1 MPKKPSLPIKPVD
14 TSELDKL
21 AAERSQKLIEQGLI
35 ADSKKINEE
44 AGGAIGQFAGIQGQ
58 YQTLTP
64 TFFDA
69 YEDYVDR
76 NTLRG
81 GEFDVDALNA
91 IRAENQSNWEQTG
104 NALGRLAINVL
115 PQIIGSTAAMLDLP
129 GYFNEVEAANNS
141 IVNWA
146 DSIKEKYNEAL
157 PIYEENPGGSMQMGD
172 YAWWMTRGEGLVE
185 SIASFAASGWGAG
198 KLVSLGAR
206 GLSRALAATVLSAK
220 NAKTVAGAVGQVGT
234 ATMMNQAEAVLE
246 ATQVYKTTFQNS
258 LSKGKTA
265 SQAKEDAAKAAAT
278 TMNINRANILLNL
291 TSAKAFLTPMKLSK
305 NLLTAPTKI
314 GTIGKI
320 VGEGAQEALEETVN
334 LVAQKAG
341 EARGRG
347 EKDYMAKGM
356 EAITTMEGLEAA
368 FLGAIGGVGQT
379 AITSALQS
387 SKYGPGATLDENGEK
402 ISYNEN
408 LRQQYQKQQKVIEE
422 LKQGG
427 VKVTDAL
434 KNVQERMKF
443 EQELY
448 DAANAGDM
456 AKVAELKEKMF
467 ESVALKAFSSG
478 TTEILEEQLKEEMAQ
493 DPEVVG
499 PEYIQNAKQA
509 LEDLKVLEDVY
520 NNFEEYKNV
529 DEIFYNRA
537 SEQRLNRMANVV
549 NTQTKNAQVAY
560 AQKVRDIAQKYKF
573 TEEFDQINKENGE
586 EVSRTKQ
593 SREVPLNYVLSDLDN
608 NQGDSEANKKTY
620 DKFLKEVKKTP
631 EYEQYTGYEGQ
642 QEVINK
648 QLEQNQADF
657 SQLTSKKY
665 QQEYAQKQAKKEQL
679 KALNAEL
686 ANAQTIPDI
695 EKLKDQTDDETFN
708 KLANAKIEELQKS
721 NAAAAKRKQVDLTM
735 QQLRAQIANATAETY
750 DAIDKAINDAEISQA
765 NKDQLRIEHT
775 EHLERLKNPTAPKPN
790 PLDQFQQGND
800 AEKDND
806 QDNEDAETELPDDL
820 PDPKNEADKTSKRT
834 TNAAASLNDND
845 KTYLIGQDANGNL
858 IYGYERAAEGF
869 NRAAFLS
876 REFNQTAD
884 ILSVERE
891 EFTNKLEDNKIVL
904 DPDALQVG
912 TKLIISVD
920 NKYEGD
926 KYDPASDTRE
936 KIGWPLRLAEL
947 RQIADNRN
955 VPLNELPEYIAEV
968 PLVVTLESG
977 DPVFYVHDNTWYKPE
992 NLDNTPE
999 AIAEDKQKNYL
1010 LRKAVVAKG
1019 TVNSKVDYRS
1029 FGRLFKTADGNSLPL
1044 TEAMPDSKLVITV
1057 GKEGQYLFP
1066 GSKDRLIGKDAVIL
1080 NKEEAE
1086 AGRPYAVVK
1095 VGPKQYLAIPLERSK
1110 LAPEVV
1116 QSIILAIKAHLT
1128 GDANNPVVQAIGDS
1142 TGIDITDP
1150 IGLAKYVNQ
1159 FTYLFPTEKG
1169 ASIENI
1175 LMQGGAKGPIPST
1188 TPILSITKT
1197 GIEFGR
1203 PGIMMNKY
1211 VGKDGVEI
1219 QKYGVVISRNFEG
1232 SAFGKRLNAEN
1243 LTKLSNVLAQMISNV
1258 NIEALRDNTPAVIVI
1273 NEQGETESLSY
1284 LEQIKRST
1292 KSNVISANIGTEEEP
1307 KWIYTIQPSITFDT
1321 KFAGKL
1327 KTQKLTTKKAAP
1339 KAAPKAPPVVP
1350 NATKP
1355 GAPTSTPPSNTNP
1368 QKTDIE
1374 NKIKAFDKT
1383 IESEFEEG
1391 DYLKVLALA
1400 EKQVKEGTVSQT
1412 PENIQLLTNYP
1423 KLFEE
1428 FIKATDAR
1436 NKTISEFDKEKVLA
1450 GTPNELPIYGIE
1462 STINPATG
1470 RLEIKWVEVRKE
1482 AITNIQLT
1490 KIENYAASELINYK
1504 NKLQQE
1510 LAALGQPTTPTPP
1523 PAAAPTAVDLVEE
1536 NAEQLLD
1543 YLIANVSPEAIVG
1556 IIEGQIQS
1564 IEFGT
1569 QSAEELEKA
1578 GYGTPQEAL
1587 DAMNRAL
1594 ELFKERSKQN
1604 VNTITLA
1611 NGLKVKIDNNTR
1623 DSQDISDDSFD
1634 DAMVTLEQDQIDTVV
1649 AEARELLLEGVSPR
1663 TQESLQAY
1671 IAADIM
1677 KRALAAKEVNG
1688 KKTVETGPIFEEHK
1702 KALQELAAFYK
1713 ANGFPKKAAV
1723 LERVVDQ
1730 FPKLQSLV
1738 NQYMS
1743 VLSTGK
1749 VDENMDLDE
1758 SEQTVGLEKTIYS
1771 DDWAFTINSKATA
1784 SADLRKFFAF
1794 VEARNEEGEVMT
1806 NELGF
1811 PEIIPFDQVYD
1822 TLHMIL
1828 ANRPADLDMMMDTL
1842 SLYTDAFPWLQTVID
1857 NIEKAPER
1865 LKNEFVSDMAK
1876 HHIGM
1881 KFIMWSKDREG
1892 NYTLQRWSS
1901 NASAIEERLR
1911 DSWNSNL
1918 LKPGSNLLMVD
1929 DEGEYFFNP
1938 EVADDL
1944 VTIAAEWKKDPS
1956 MVTDEAL
1963 AQWLGN
1969 FGIVLSDATYK
1980 DLRAGKYN
1988 NSGRKKF
1995 PALFTADSGLVTVLA
2010 KELAKVSNGKLKVTE
2025 ANILKDSAVKA
2036 LAKLDAVNTAAT
2048 FSNSFRAGTKTI
2060 YSYGN
2065 NNYLV
2070 NRMRDLT
2077 NYDSENK
2084 KFLNQDLIDKLQ
2096 KISFTRHS
2104 LWLKGLTDT
2113 EELGDLMRSSL
2124 SLDYLS
2130 LEALKQQYTQSKDDR
2145 KLNKL
2150 TPDEHEIVKLAM
2162 FFNAS
2167 KQVVGDN
2174 TYRKVSYFYPTMSDK
2189 TTMLLVNALAQTI
2202 TRTDEGVSEENLQTL
2217 YDAIVQPEVSRM
2229 RAKTK
2234 AENVEGYEPDYFYFV
2249 PGLNELMIEV
2259 NGRQSTFRDIVR
2271 EGNDVLGKSEVK
2283 EQVFA
2288 YLQNF
2293 LNTLVDKK
2301 LEDWKNLGIGQTI
2314 KDDKNRITD
2323 KFTFLDAAY
2332 MSNIAKGVGDTKLRH
2347 AAIDYVFNSVIA
2359 NAEMMKLFTGDP
2371 ALYAKF
2377 KSKDDIAKALKKP
2390 VEEVTDAEALAIN
2403 LEASY
2408 INMGKRLAGDIAPGL
2423 ELANS
2428 VGSRYV
2434 QVFLK
2439 DKETKSNN
2447 VKDSVQREFFEKIS
2461 STYAKDYGKIKG
2473 SDAQEYTTWKEH
2485 VFVLNQLGRLTQAQY
2500 DTLNRKLTQQSAG
2513 VINAS
2518 TKLTYDEL
2526 NLVMQPMKPVYVGN
2540 LASTEE
2546 NVDRRVYVK
2555 SSSFPLIPEFTT
2567 GLQIDKIR
2575 QGLETYEDS
2584 ISEDINADGNPSFVR
2599 ASFGTANK
2607 VGAVTNALAVFD
2619 DNGDVVDNFTVD
2631 PVNTLI
2637 LDRTNFRIQQD
2648 VPYKR
2653 EKNQNN
2659 VGTQERALLFVNLLD
2674 TQVTKDKTG
2683 AELQKE
2689 YNQAYKELFEAS
2701 QKKLAKRLGL
2711 YEEITEDSI
2720 LEEFNEVAP
2729 DVELISK
2736 AEERL
2741 EALSKI
2747 KSPIQKQVALEE
2759 IKAEI
2764 GASNLERINF
2774 INQNFDKIIEG
2785 LVDSKINYFFD
2796 DNNEF
2801 KNCD

>member
-1 MPKKPSLPIKPVD
+1 
-14 TSELDKL
+14 
-21 AAERSQKLIEQGLI
+21 
-35 ADSKKINEE
+35 
-44 AGGAIGQFAGIQGQ
+44 
-58 YQTLTP
+58 
-64 TFFDA
+64 
-69 YEDYVDR
+69 
-76 NTLRG
+76 
-81 GEFDVDALNA
+81 
-91 IRAENQSNWEQTG
+91 
-104 NALGRLAINVL
+104 
-115 PQIIGSTAAMLDLP
+115 
-129 GYFNEVEAANNS
+129 
-141 IVNWA
+141 
-146 DSIKEKYNEAL
+146 
-157 PIYEENPGGSMQMGD
+157 
-172 YAWWMTRGEGLVE
+172 
-185 SIASFAASGWGAG
+185 
-198 KLVSLGAR
+198 
-206 GLSRALAATVLSAK
+206 
-220 NAKTVAGAVGQVGT
+220 
-234 ATMMNQAEAVLE
+234 
-246 ATQVYKTTFQNS
+246 
-258 LSKGKTA
+258 
-265 SQAKEDAAKAAAT
+265 
-278 TMNINRANILLNL
+278 
-291 TSAKAFLTPMKLSK
+291 
-305 NLLTAPTKI
+305 
-314 GTIGKI
+314 
-320 VGEGAQEALEETVN
+320 
-334 LVAQKAG
+334 
-341 EARGRG
+341 
-347 EKDYMAKGM
+347 
-356 EAITTMEGLEAA
+356 
-368 FLGAIGGVGQT
+368 
-379 AITSALQS
+379 
-387 SKYGPGATLDENGEK
+387 
-402 ISYNEN
+402 
-408 LRQQYQKQQKVIEE
+408 
-422 LKQGG
+422 
-427 VKVTDAL
+427 
-434 KNVQERMKF
+434 
-443 EQELY
+443 
-448 DAANAGDM
+448 
-456 AKVAELKEKMF
+456 
-467 ESVALKAFSSG
+467 
-478 TTEILEEQLKEEMAQ
+478 
-493 DPEVVG
+493 
-499 PEYIQNAKQA
+499 
-509 LEDLKVLEDVY
+509 
-520 NNFEEYKNV
+520 
-529 DEIFYNRA
+529 
-537 SEQRLNRMANVV
+537 
-549 NTQTKNAQVAY
+549 
-560 AQKVRDIAQKYKF
+560 
-573 TEEFDQINKENGE
+573 
-586 EVSRTKQ
+586 
-593 SREVPLNYVLSDLDN
+593 
-608 NQGDSEANKKTY
+608 
-620 DKFLKEVKKTP
+620 
-631 EYEQYTGYEGQ
+631 
-642 QEVINK
+642 
-648 QLEQNQADF
+648 
-657 SQLTSKKY
+657 
-665 QQEYAQKQAKKEQL
+665 
-679 KALNAEL
+679 
-686 ANAQTIPDI
+686 
-695 EKLKDQTDDETFN
+695 
-708 KLANAKIEELQKS
+708 
-721 NAAAAKRKQVDLTM
+721 
-735 QQLRAQIANATAETY
+735 
-750 DAIDKAINDAEISQA
+750 
-765 NKDQLRIEHT
+765 
-775 EHLERLKNPTAPKPN
+775 
-790 PLDQFQQGND
+790 
-800 AEKDND
+800 
-806 QDNEDAETELPDDL
+806 
-820 PDPKNEADKTSKRT
+820 
-834 TNAAASLNDND
+834 
-845 KTYLIGQDANGNL
+845 
-858 IYGYERAAEGF
+858 
-869 NRAAFLS
+869 
-876 REFNQTAD
+876 
-884 ILSVERE
+884 
-891 EFTNKLEDNKIVL
+891 
-904 DPDALQVG
+904 
-912 TKLIISVD
+912 
-920 NKYEGD
+920 
-926 KYDPASDTRE
+926 
-936 KIGWPLRLAEL
+936 
-947 RQIADNRN
+947 
-955 VPLNELPEYIAEV
+955 
-968 PLVVTLESG
+968 
-977 DPVFYVHDNTWYKPE
+977 
-992 NLDNTPE
+992 
-999 AIAEDKQKNYL
+999 
-1010 LRKAVVAKG
+1010 
-1019 TVNSKVDYRS
+1019 
-1029 FGRLFKTADGNSLPL
+1029 
-1044 TEAMPDSKLVITV
+1044 
-1057 GKEGQYLFP
+1057 
-1066 GSKDRLIGKDAVIL
+1066 
-1080 NKEEAE
+1080 
-1086 AGRPYAVVK
+1086 
-1095 VGPKQYLAIPLERSK
+1095 
-1110 LAPEVV
+1110 
-1116 QSIILAIKAHLT
+1116 
-1128 GDANNPVVQAIGDS
+1128 
-1142 TGIDITDP
+1142 
-1150 IGLAKYVNQ
+1150 
-1159 FTYLFPTEKG
+1159 
-1169 ASIENI
+1169 
-1175 LMQGGAKGPIPST
+1175 
-1188 TPILSITKT
+1188 
-1197 GIEFGR
+1197 
-1203 PGIMMNKY
+1203 
-1211 VGKDGVEI
+1211 
-1219 QKYGVVISRNFEG
+1219 
-1232 SAFGKRLNAEN
+1232 
-1243 LTKLSNVLAQMISNV
+1243 
-1258 NIEALRDNTPAVIVI
+1258 
-1273 NEQGETESLSY
+1273 
-1284 LEQIKRST
+1284 
-1292 KSNVISANIGTEEEP
+1292 
-1307 KWIYTIQPSITFDT
+1307 
-1321 KFAGKL
+1321 
-1327 KTQKLTTKKAAP
+1327 
-1339 KAAPKAPPVVP
+1339 
-1350 NATKP
+1350 
-1355 GAPTSTPPSNTNP
+1355 
-1368 QKTDIE
+1368 
-1374 NKIKAFDKT
+1374 
-1383 IESEFEEG
+1383 
-1391 DYLKVLALA
+1391 
-1400 EKQVKEGTVSQT
+1400 
-1412 PENIQLLTNYP
+1412 
-1423 KLFEE
+1423 
-1428 FIKATDAR
+1428 
-1436 NKTISEFDKEKVLA
+1436 
-1450 GTPNELPIYGIE
+1450 
-1462 STINPATG
+1462 
-1470 RLEIKWVEVRKE
+1470 
-1482 AITNIQLT
+1482 
-1490 KIENYAASELINYK
+1490 
-1504 NKLQQE
+1504 
-1510 LAALGQPTTPTPP
+1510 
-1523 PAAAPTAVDLVEE
+1523 
-1536 NAEQLLD
+1536 
-1543 YLIANVSPEAIVG
+1543 
-1556 IIEGQIQS
+1556 
-1564 IEFGT
+1564 
-1569 QSAEELEKA
+1569 
-1578 GYGTPQEAL
+1578 
-1587 DAMNRAL
+1587 MNRAL
-1594 ELFKERSKQN
+1594 ELFQERSKQN

-1702 KALQELAAFYK
+1702 KSLQELAAFYK

-1749 VDENMDLDE
+1749 VDENMDLNE

-1811 PEIIPFDQVYD
+1811 PEIIPFDEVYD

-1969 FGIVLSDATYK
+1969 FGIVLADATYK

-2010 KELAKVSNGKLKVTE
+2010 KELAKVSNGKLKITE
-2025 ANILKDSAVKA
+2025 ANILKDSAIKA

-2150 TPDEHEIVKLAM
+2150 TADEHEIVKLGM

-2189 TTMLLVNALAQTI
+2189 TTMLVVNALAQTI

-2234 AENVEGYEPDYFYFV
+2234 AQNVEGYEPDYFYFL
-2249 PGLNELMIEV
+2249 PGLNELMIDV

-2271 EGNDVLGKSEVK
+2271 EGNDVLGKPEVK

-2288 YLQNF
+2288 YLQDT
-2293 LNTLVDKK
+2293 LNNLVDKK
-2301 LEDWKNLGIGQTI
+2301 LEDWNELGIGQTI

-2323 KFTFLDAAY
+2323 KFTFLDATY

-2377 KSKDDIAKALKKP
+2377 KPGAD
-2390 VEEVTDAEALAIN
+2390 LATN
-2403 LEASY
+2403 LEASF

-2434 QVFLK
+2434 QVFLQ

-2540 LASTEE
+2540 IASTEE

-2619 DNGDVVDNFTVD
+2619 DNGNVVDNFTVD

-2653 EKNQNN
+2653 EKDQVN
-2659 VGTQERALLFVNLLD
+2659 VGTQERSLLFVNLLD

-2759 IKAEI
+2759 IEAEI
-2764 GASNLERINF
+2764 GANNLERINF

-2801 KNCD
+2801 KNCN

>member
-1 MPKKPSLPIKPVD
+1 
-14 TSELDKL
+14 
-21 AAERSQKLIEQGLI
+21 
-35 ADSKKINEE
+35 
-44 AGGAIGQFAGIQGQ
+44 
-58 YQTLTP
+58 
-64 TFFDA
+64 
-69 YEDYVDR
+69 
-76 NTLRG
+76 
-81 GEFDVDALNA
+81 
-91 IRAENQSNWEQTG
+91 
-104 NALGRLAINVL
+104 
-115 PQIIGSTAAMLDLP
+115 
-129 GYFNEVEAANNS
+129 
-141 IVNWA
+141 
-146 DSIKEKYNEAL
+146 
-157 PIYEENPGGSMQMGD
+157 
-172 YAWWMTRGEGLVE
+172 
-185 SIASFAASGWGAG
+185 
-198 KLVSLGAR
+198 
-206 GLSRALAATVLSAK
+206 
-220 NAKTVAGAVGQVGT
+220 
-234 ATMMNQAEAVLE
+234 
-246 ATQVYKTTFQNS
+246 
-258 LSKGKTA
+258 
-265 SQAKEDAAKAAAT
+265 
-278 TMNINRANILLNL
+278 
-291 TSAKAFLTPMKLSK
+291 
-305 NLLTAPTKI
+305 
-314 GTIGKI
+314 
-320 VGEGAQEALEETVN
+320 
-334 LVAQKAG
+334 
-341 EARGRG
+341 
-347 EKDYMAKGM
+347 
-356 EAITTMEGLEAA
+356 
-368 FLGAIGGVGQT
+368 
-379 AITSALQS
+379 
-387 SKYGPGATLDENGEK
+387 
-402 ISYNEN
+402 
-408 LRQQYQKQQKVIEE
+408 
-422 LKQGG
+422 
-427 VKVTDAL
+427 
-434 KNVQERMKF
+434 
-443 EQELY
+443 
-448 DAANAGDM
+448 
-456 AKVAELKEKMF
+456 
-467 ESVALKAFSSG
+467 
-478 TTEILEEQLKEEMAQ
+478 
-493 DPEVVG
+493 
-499 PEYIQNAKQA
+499 
-509 LEDLKVLEDVY
+509 
-520 NNFEEYKNV
+520 
-529 DEIFYNRA
+529 
-537 SEQRLNRMANVV
+537 
-549 NTQTKNAQVAY
+549 
-560 AQKVRDIAQKYKF
+560 
-573 TEEFDQINKENGE
+573 
-586 EVSRTKQ
+586 
-593 SREVPLNYVLSDLDN
+593 
-608 NQGDSEANKKTY
+608 
-620 DKFLKEVKKTP
+620 
-631 EYEQYTGYEGQ
+631 
-642 QEVINK
+642 
-648 QLEQNQADF
+648 
-657 SQLTSKKY
+657 
-665 QQEYAQKQAKKEQL
+665 
-679 KALNAEL
+679 
-686 ANAQTIPDI
+686 
-695 EKLKDQTDDETFN
+695 
-708 KLANAKIEELQKS
+708 
-721 NAAAAKRKQVDLTM
+721 
-735 QQLRAQIANATAETY
+735 
-750 DAIDKAINDAEISQA
+750 
-765 NKDQLRIEHT
+765 
-775 EHLERLKNPTAPKPN
+775 
-790 PLDQFQQGND
+790 
-800 AEKDND
+800 
-806 QDNEDAETELPDDL
+806 
-820 PDPKNEADKTSKRT
+820 
-834 TNAAASLNDND
+834 
-845 KTYLIGQDANGNL
+845 
-858 IYGYERAAEGF
+858 
-869 NRAAFLS
+869 
-876 REFNQTAD
+876 
-884 ILSVERE
+884 
-891 EFTNKLEDNKIVL
+891 
-904 DPDALQVG
+904 
-912 TKLIISVD
+912 
-920 NKYEGD
+920 
-926 KYDPASDTRE
+926 
-936 KIGWPLRLAEL
+936 
-947 RQIADNRN
+947 
-955 VPLNELPEYIAEV
+955 
-968 PLVVTLESG
+968 
-977 DPVFYVHDNTWYKPE
+977 
-992 NLDNTPE
+992 
-999 AIAEDKQKNYL
+999 
-1010 LRKAVVAKG
+1010 
-1019 TVNSKVDYRS
+1019 
-1029 FGRLFKTADGNSLPL
+1029 
-1044 TEAMPDSKLVITV
+1044 
-1057 GKEGQYLFP
+1057 
-1066 GSKDRLIGKDAVIL
+1066 
-1080 NKEEAE
+1080 
-1086 AGRPYAVVK
+1086 
-1095 VGPKQYLAIPLERSK
+1095 
-1110 LAPEVV
+1110 
-1116 QSIILAIKAHLT
+1116 
-1128 GDANNPVVQAIGDS
+1128 
-1142 TGIDITDP
+1142 
-1150 IGLAKYVNQ
+1150 
-1159 FTYLFPTEKG
+1159 
-1169 ASIENI
+1169 
-1175 LMQGGAKGPIPST
+1175 
-1188 TPILSITKT
+1188 
-1197 GIEFGR
+1197 
-1203 PGIMMNKY
+1203 
-1211 VGKDGVEI
+1211 
-1219 QKYGVVISRNFEG
+1219 
-1232 SAFGKRLNAEN
+1232 
-1243 LTKLSNVLAQMISNV
+1243 
-1258 NIEALRDNTPAVIVI
+1258 
-1273 NEQGETESLSY
+1273 
-1284 LEQIKRST
+1284 
-1292 KSNVISANIGTEEEP
+1292 
-1307 KWIYTIQPSITFDT
+1307 
-1321 KFAGKL
+1321 
-1327 KTQKLTTKKAAP
+1327 
-1339 KAAPKAPPVVP
+1339 
-1350 NATKP
+1350 
-1355 GAPTSTPPSNTNP
+1355 
-1368 QKTDIE
+1368 
-1374 NKIKAFDKT
+1374 
-1383 IESEFEEG
+1383 
-1391 DYLKVLALA
+1391 
-1400 EKQVKEGTVSQT
+1400 
-1412 PENIQLLTNYP
+1412 
-1423 KLFEE
+1423 
-1428 FIKATDAR
+1428 
-1436 NKTISEFDKEKVLA
+1436 
-1450 GTPNELPIYGIE
+1450 
-1462 STINPATG
+1462 
-1470 RLEIKWVEVRKE
+1470 
-1482 AITNIQLT
+1482 
-1490 KIENYAASELINYK
+1490 
-1504 NKLQQE
+1504 
-1510 LAALGQPTTPTPP
+1510 
-1523 PAAAPTAVDLVEE
+1523 
-1536 NAEQLLD
+1536 
-1543 YLIANVSPEAIVG
+1543 
-1556 IIEGQIQS
+1556 
-1564 IEFGT
+1564 
-1569 QSAEELEKA
+1569 
-1578 GYGTPQEAL
+1578 
-1587 DAMNRAL
+1587 MNRAL
-1594 ELFKERSKQN
+1594 ELFQERSKQD
-1604 VNTITLA
+1604 VNTITLS
-1611 NGLKVKIDNNTR
+1611 NGLKVKINKNTK
-1623 DSQDISDDSFD
+1623 DSEDISDDSFD

-1702 KALQELAAFYK
+1702 KSLQELAAFYK
-1713 ANGFPKKAAV
+1713 SNGFPKKAAV

-1969 FGIVLSDATYK
+1969 FGIVLADATYK

-2025 ANILKDSAVKA
+2025 ANILKDSADKA

-2104 LWLKGLTDT
+2104 LWLKGLTNT

-2150 TPDEHEIVKLAM
+2150 TPDEHEIVKLGM
-2162 FFNAS
+2162 FFNSS

-2189 TTMLLVNALAQTI
+2189 TTMLVVNALAQTI

-2234 AENVEGYEPDYFYFV
+2234 AENVKGYEPDYFYFL
-2249 PGLNELMIEV
+2249 PGLNELMIDV

-2271 EGNDVLGKSEVK
+2271 EGNDVLGKPEVK

-2288 YLQNF
+2288 YLQDT
-2293 LNTLVDKK
+2293 LNSLVDKK

-2377 KSKDDIAKALKKP
+2377 KPGAD
-2390 VEEVTDAEALAIN
+2390 LATN
-2403 LEASY
+2403 LEASF

-2434 QVFLK
+2434 QVFLQ

-2461 STYAKDYGKIKG
+2461 STYAKDYGKIEG

-2485 VFVLNQLGRLTQAQY
+2485 VFVLNQLGRLTKAQY

-2555 SSSFPLIPEFTT
+2555 SSSFPLIPEFTS

-2575 QGLETYEDS
+2575 QGLETYEDD

-2653 EKNQNN
+2653 EKDQIN
-2659 VGTQERALLFVNLLD
+2659 VGTQERSLLFVNLLD

-2759 IKAEI
+2759 IEAEI

>member
-1 MPKKPSLPIKPVD
+1 MSKQKPQVTPD
-14 TSELDKL
+14 TSAFDALVKNAQDTSIK
-21 AAERSQKLIEQGLI
+21 SGLVPDYDAI
-35 ADSKKINEE
+35 TEE
-44 AGGAIGQFAGIQGQ
+44 AGGPLREFAGAQKL
-58 YQTLTP
+58 YSVEAP
-64 TFFDA
+64 DFYDA

-81 GEFDVDALNA
+81 GQFDVDALNA
-91 IRAENQSNWEQTG
+91 IRAENQSNLEQTG
-104 NALGRLAINVL
+104 NAIGRLAVNIL
-115 PQIIGSTAAMLDLP
+115 PQIVGGTAAMLDIP
-129 GYFNEVEAANNS
+129 GYFSAEEAANNS

-146 DSIKEKYNEAL
+146 DSIKEWSNEAM
-157 PIYEENPGGSMQMGD
+157 PIYEENPGGSMQLGD

-185 SIASFAASGWGAG
+185 SIAAFAATGAGAG
-198 KLVSLGAR
+198 KVMSLAGK
-206 GLSRALAATVLSAK
+206 GLARALASTVMSAK
-220 NAKTVAGAVGQVGT
+220 TAQKVGGLAGTLGAS
-234 ATMMNQAEAVLE
+234 TMMNQAEAVLE
-246 ATQVYKTTFQNS
+246 ATQVYKTTYENA
-258 LSKGKTA
+258 LAKDKTVK
-265 SQAKEDAAKAAAT
+265 QAKEEAAKAAAI
-278 TMNINRANILLNL
+278 TMNINRVNILLNL
-291 TSAKAFLTPMKLSK
+291 TSAAAFLKPMGASR
-305 NLLTAPTKI
+305 NLLTAPTKM
-314 GTIGKI
+314 GTVGKI
-320 VGEGAQEALEETVN
+320 IGEGVQEAAEESIN
-334 LVAQKAG
+334 LIGQKAG
-341 EARGRG
+341 EAVGRG
-347 EKDYMAKGM
+347 EKDYMAQGFK
-356 EAITTMEGLEAA
+356 AVTTMEGLEAA
-368 FLGAIGGVGQT
+368 FLGAIGGVGNT
-379 AITSALQS
+379 AITSALHG
-387 SKYGPGATLDENGEK
+387 SKYGPGAVVDEDGNR

-408 LRQQYQKQQKVIEE
+408 LRQQYQKQQQVIEDQ
-422 LKQGG
+422 KQNG
-427 VKVTDAL
+427 VKITDAL
-434 KNVQERMKF
+434 MNVKERMQF
-443 EQELY
+443 EEELFN
-448 DAANAGDM
+448 ASQAGDS
-456 AKVAELKEKMF
+456 AKVKELQEKLF
-467 ESVALKAFSSG
+467 ENTALKAFSSG
-478 TTEILEEQLKEEMAQ
+478 TTDILEQQLKEEMAK
-493 DPEVVG
+493 DPAEVG
-499 PEYIQNAKQA
+499 PEYIQNAKLA
-509 LEDLKVLEDVY
+509 LENLIQLEDIY
-520 NNFEEYKNV
+520 NNYENYSNV

-537 SEQRLNRMANVV
+537 QEQRLNRASNIVG
-549 NTQTKNAQVAY
+549 TQTKNSQVAF

-573 TEEFDQINKENGE
+573 AEEYDQIEKEEGV
-586 EVSRTKQ
+586 EVKRTKKTK
-593 SREVPLNYVLSDLDN
+593 EVPLNYVLNDLDN
-608 NQGDSEANKKTY
+608 NQGDSAENKKTY
-620 DKFLKEVKKTP
+620 DKFLKEVKSTP
-631 EYEQYTGYEGQ
+631 EYEYYEGYKAQ
-642 QEVINK
+642 SETIAASLAN
-648 QLEQNQADF
+648 NQTEF
-657 SQLTSKKY
+657 NELTSPKY
-665 QQEYAQKQAKKEQL
+665 QKEFAAKQAEKETL
-679 KALNAEL
+679 KTLNAEL
-686 ANAQTIPDI
+686 VNATTITDV
-695 EKLKDQTDDETFN
+695 EKLKAQTTNETFTQ
-708 KLANAKIEELQKS
+708 LADQKIAEIQKS
-721 NAAAAKRKQVDLTM
+721 NAAAAKRKQVELTM
-735 QQLRAQIANATAETY
+735 QQLRAQIAAATEETY
-750 DAIDKAINDAEISQA
+750 DEIDKAINDAELSQA
-765 NKDQLRIEHT
+765 NKDRLRAEHT
-775 EHLERLKNPTAPKPN
+775 DHLERLKNPTASN
-790 PLDQFQQGND
+790 PDPLSQFQQGND
-800 AEKDND
+800 PEKDNE

-820 PDPKNEADKTSKRT
+820 PDPKNEADKTSKHT

-858 IYGYERAAEGF
+858 IYGYERAAEGY

-891 EFTNKLEDNKIVL
+891 EFTNTLEDNTIVL
-904 DPDALQVG
+904 DPDGLQVG
-912 TKLIISVD
+912 TKLVISVD
-920 NKYEGD
+920 TEYEGE
-926 KYDPASDTRE
+926 KYDPTSDTRQT
-936 KIGWPLRLAEL
+936 IGWPLRLAEL
-947 RQIADNRN
+947 RQIAENRN
-955 VPLNELPEYIAEV
+955 VALNELPEYIAEV
-968 PLVVTLESG
+968 PLKVALESG
-977 DPVFYVHDNTWYKPE
+977 ETVFYVHDNTWYKAE

-1044 TEAMPDSKLVITV
+1044 TEAMPDSNLVITV

-1086 AGRPYAVVK
+1086 AGRPYAMVK

-1116 QSIILAIKAHLT
+1116 QSIVLAIKAHLT

-1188 TPILSITKT
+1188 TPLLSISKT

-1219 QKYGVVISRNFEG
+1219 QRYGVVISKNFEG
-1232 SAFGKRLNAEN
+1232 SEFGKKQNALN
-1243 LTKLSNVLAQMISNV
+1243 LTKLSAVLAQMISNV

-1327 KTQKLTTKKAAP
+1327 KTQKLTTKKTAP

-1355 GAPTSTPPSNTNP
+1355 GTTPSASS
-1368 QKTDIE
+1368 DIE
-1374 NKIKAFDKT
+1374 AKKADIERRRQKNLEDTGDTFDYVSKEPRT
-1383 IESEFEEG
+1383 DGKFNAFYTTTKESAIFDSYQEAVAWINSK
-1391 DYLKVLALA
+1391 Y
-1400 EKQVKEGTVSQT
+1400 
-1412 PENIQLLTNYP
+1412 
-1423 KLFEE
+1423 
-1428 FIKATDAR
+1428 DA
-1436 NKTISEFDKEKVLA
+1436 
-1450 GTPNELPIYGIE
+1450 
-1462 STINPATG
+1462 
-1470 RLEIKWVEVRKE
+1470 
-1482 AITNIQLT
+1482 
-1490 KIENYAASELINYK
+1490 
-1504 NKLQQE
+1504 E

-1523 PAAAPTAVDLVEE
+1523 PTATPTAADLVEE

-1569 QSAEELEKA
+1569 QSAEELQKA
-1578 GYGTPQEAL
+1578 GYGTPQEAI

-1594 ELFKERSKQN
+1594 ELFQERSKQN

-1611 NGLKVKIDNNTR
+1611 NGLKVKIDNNTK

-1634 DAMVTLEQDQIDTVV
+1634 DAMVSLEQNQIDTVV

-1677 KRALAAKEVNG
+1677 KKALAAKEVNG
-1688 KKTVETGPIFEEHK
+1688 KKTVETGPVFEAHK
-1702 KALQELAAFYK
+1702 KSLQELAAFYK

-1758 SEQTVGLEKTIYS
+1758 SEQVVGLEKTIYS

-1794 VEARNEEGEVMT
+1794 VEARNQEGEVMT

-1857 NIEKAPER
+1857 NIENAPER

-1881 KFIMWSKDREG
+1881 KFIMWSRDREG

-2010 KELAKVSNGKLKVTE
+2010 KELAKVSNGKLKITE

-2104 LWLKGLTDT
+2104 LWLKGLTNT

-2150 TPDEHEIVKLAM
+2150 TVDEHEIVKLGM

-2189 TTMLLVNALAQTI
+2189 TTMLVVNAVAQTI

-2234 AENVEGYEPDYFYFV
+2234 AKNVKGYEPDYFYFL
-2249 PGLNELMIEV
+2249 PGLNELMIDVE
-2259 NGRQSTFRDIVR
+2259 GRQSTFRDIVR
-2271 EGNDVLGKSEVK
+2271 EGNQVLGLPEVK
-2283 EQVFA
+2283 VQVFA
-2288 YLQNF
+2288 YLQNT

-2332 MSNIAKGVGDTKLRH
+2332 MSNIAKGVGDNKLRH

-2359 NAEMMKLFTGDP
+2359 NSEMMKLFAGDP

-2377 KSKDDIAKALKKP
+2377 KSGAD
-2390 VEEVTDAEALAIN
+2390 LATN
-2403 LEASY
+2403 LEASF

-2434 QVFLK
+2434 QVFLQ

-2461 STYAKDYGKIKG
+2461 STYAKDYGKIEG

-2546 NVDRRVYVK
+2546 NVDRRVYIK
-2555 SSSFPLIPEFTT
+2555 SSSFPLIPEFTS

-2575 QGLETYEDS
+2575 QGLETYEDD
-2584 ISEDINADGNPSFVR
+2584 ISEDINPDGNPSFVR

-2653 EKNQNN
+2653 EKDQVN
-2659 VGTQERALLFVNLLD
+2659 VGTQERSLLFVNLLD

-2729 DVELISK
+2729 DVELIAK

-2741 EALSKI
+2741 ATLSKI
-2747 KSPIQKQVALEE
+2747 KSPIQKQIALEE
-2759 IKAEI
+2759 IEAEI
-2764 GASNLERINF
+2764 GANNIERINF

>member
-1 MPKKPSLPIKPVD
+1 MAKKQPQITPNTSAFDALIKDAQNKSKETGLVPD
-14 TSELDKL
+14 YEKLD
-21 AAERSQKLIEQGLI
+21 
-35 ADSKKINEE
+35 EE
-44 AGGAIGQFAGIQGQ
+44 AGGAVKEFAGAQGM
-58 YQTLTP
+58 YSVESAD
-64 TFFDA
+64 FYDA
-69 YEDYVDR
+69 YEDYIDR

-81 GEFDVDALNA
+81 GQFDVDALNA
-91 IRAENQSNWEQTG
+91 IRAENQSNWEQAG
-104 NALGRLAINVL
+104 NALGRLAVNVV

-129 GYFNEVEAANNS
+129 GYFSAEEAANNA

-146 DSIKEKYNEAL
+146 DSIKKSSEELL

-172 YAWWMTRGEGLVE
+172 FAWWMTRGEGLIE
-185 SIASFAASGWGAG
+185 SIASFAVAGMGAG
-198 KLVSLGAR
+198 KLMSLAGKGLAR
-206 GLSRALAATVLSAK
+206 GLAATVLSAK
-220 NAKTVAGAVGQVGT
+220 NAKTAAGLTSQLGT

-246 ATQVYKTTFQNS
+246 ATQVYQNTYKNS
-258 LSKGKTA
+258 LDKGKTVL
-265 SQAKEDAAKAAAT
+265 QAKEDAAKAAAT

-291 TSAKAFLTPMKLSK
+291 TSAKAFLSPMRTTRQ
-305 NLLTAPTKI
+305 LLTAPTKM
-314 GTIGKI
+314 GTLGKI
-320 VGEGAQEALEETVN
+320 AGEGAQEALEETVN

-341 EARGRG
+341 EAKGRG
-347 EKDYMAKGM
+347 EKDYMAQGF
-356 EAITTMEGLEAA
+356 AAVPTMEGLEAA
-368 FLGAIGGVGQT
+368 FLGAIGGMGQT

-387 SKYGPGATLDENGEK
+387 SKYGPGAALDENGEK

-448 DAANAGDM
+448 EAARSGDM

-467 ESVALKAFSSG
+467 ESLALKAFSSG
-478 TTEILEEQLKEEMAQ
+478 TTEILEEQLREEMNQ
-493 DPEVVG
+493 DPAVVG
-499 PEYIQNAKQA
+499 PEYIENAKKA

-537 SEQRLNRMANVV
+537 SEQRLNRVANVV
-549 NTQTKNAQVAY
+549 NTQTKNAQVTY
-560 AQKVRDIAQKYKF
+560 AQKVRDISQKYKF
-573 TEEFDQINKENGE
+573 NEEYDQINKEEGQE
-586 EVSRTKQ
+586 ISRTTK
-593 SREVPLNYVLSDLDN
+593 SKEVPLSYVLSDLDN
-608 NQGDSEANKKTY
+608 NQGTTEENKKTY
-620 DKFLKEVKKTP
+620 EKFLKEVKKTP
-631 EYEQYTGYEGQ
+631 EYEQYEGYQSQ

-657 SQLTSKKY
+657 SQLTSKNY
-665 QQEYAQKQAKKEQL
+665 QKEYEEKQAKKEKL

-695 EKLKDQTDDETFN
+695 EKLKDQTEDETFK
-708 KLANAKIEELQKS
+708 KLADAKIEELQKS

-735 QQLRAQIANATAETY
+735 QQLRAQIANATDETY
-750 DAIDKAINDAEISQA
+750 DAIDKAINDAELSQA
-765 NKDQLRIEHT
+765 NKDQLRTEHT
-775 EHLERLKNPTAPKPN
+775 DHLERLKNPTAPKPN
-790 PLDQFQQGND
+790 PLDQFQQGNT
-800 AEKDND
+800 ENDND
-806 QDNEDAETELPDDL
+806 QNNEDAESEIPKDL

-858 IYGYERAAEGF
+858 IYGYERAAEGH

-891 EFTNKLEDNKIVL
+891 EFTDTLEDNTIVL

-912 TKLIISVD
+912 TKLVISVD
-920 NKYEGD
+920 TEYEGE
-926 KYDPASDTRE
+926 KYDSNSDTRE

-947 RQIADNRN
+947 RQIAENRN

-968 PLVVTLESG
+968 PLKVTLESG
-977 DPVFYVHDNTWYKPE
+977 ETVFYVHDNTWYKPE

-1010 LRKAVVAKG
+1010 LRKAVIAKG

-1057 GKEGQYLFP
+1057 GKEGQYLFS

-1086 AGRPYAVVK
+1086 AGRPYAMVK
-1095 VGPKQYLAIPLERSK
+1095 VGPKQYLAIPLERNK

-1116 QSIILAIKAHLT
+1116 QSIVLAIKAHLT
-1128 GDANNPVVQAIGDS
+1128 GDANHPVVQAIGDS

-1188 TPILSITKT
+1188 TPLLSISKT

-1219 QKYGVVISRNFEG
+1219 QRYGVVISRNFEG
-1232 SAFGKRLNAEN
+1232 SEFGKKQNALN
-1243 LTKLSNVLAQMISNV
+1243 LTKLSAVLAQMISNV

-1327 KTQKLTTKKAAP
+1327 KTQKLTTKKTAP

-1355 GAPTSTPPSNTNP
+1355 GTTPSASS
-1368 QKTDIE
+1368 DIE
-1374 NKIKAFDKT
+1374 AKIADIEKRRMDALKEYYKQDFTGKT
-1383 IESEFEEG
+1383 KSIEE
-1391 DYLKVLALA
+1391 L
-1400 EKQVKEGTVSQT
+1400 EKELQEINAK
-1412 PENIQLLTNYP
+1412 Y
-1423 KLFEE
+1423 
-1428 FIKATDAR
+1428 DA
-1436 NKTISEFDKEKVLA
+1436 
-1450 GTPNELPIYGIE
+1450 
-1462 STINPATG
+1462 
-1470 RLEIKWVEVRKE
+1470 
-1482 AITNIQLT
+1482 
-1490 KIENYAASELINYK
+1490 
-1504 NKLQQE
+1504 E
-1510 LAALGQPTTPTPP
+1510 LAALEQTTTPTPP
-1523 PAAAPTAVDLVEE
+1523 PTTAPTAIDLVEE

-1543 YLIANVSPEAIVG
+1543 YLIANVSPEAIVST
-1556 IIEGQIQS
+1556 ITSLIQS
-1564 IEFGT
+1564 VEFGT
-1569 QSAEELEKA
+1569 QTADQLKEA
-1578 GYGTPQEAL
+1578 GYGTVEEAL
-1587 DAMNRAL
+1587 KTMNRAL
-1594 ELFKERSKQN
+1594 ELFQQRNTQD
-1604 VNTITLA
+1604 VNTITLS
-1611 NGLKVKIDNNTR
+1611 NGLKVKVNKNTK
-1623 DSQDISDDSFD
+1623 DSEDISDDSFD

-1677 KRALAAKEVNG
+1677 KKALAAKEVNG
-1688 KKTVETGPIFEEHK
+1688 KKTVETLPIFEEHK
-1702 KALQELAAFYK
+1702 KSLQELAAFYK

-1857 NIEKAPER
+1857 NIENAPER

-1956 MVTDEAL
+1956 KVTNEEL

-1969 FGIVLSDATYK
+1969 FGIVLADATYK

-1995 PALFTADSGLVTVLA
+1995 SALFTSDSGLVNVLA
-2010 KELAKVSNGKLKVTE
+2010 KELAKVKNGKLKITE
-2025 ANILKDSAVKA
+2025 ANILKDSAIKA

-2104 LWLKGLTDT
+2104 LWLKGLTNT

-2150 TPDEHEIVKLAM
+2150 TADEHEIVKLGM

-2167 KQVVGDN
+2167 KQVVGDS

-2189 TTMLLVNALAQTI
+2189 TTMLVINALAQTI

-2217 YDAIVQPEVSRM
+2217 YNAIVQPEVSRM

-2234 AENVEGYEPDYFYFV
+2234 AENVKGYEPNYFYFL

-2259 NGRQSTFRDIVR
+2259 DDRQSTFRDIVR
-2271 EGNDVLGKSEVK
+2271 EGNDVLSKPEVK

-2288 YLQNF
+2288 YLQDT
-2293 LNTLVDKK
+2293 LNSLVDKK
-2301 LEDWKNLGIGQTI
+2301 LEDWQELGIGQTI

-2323 KFTFLDAAY
+2323 KFAFLDANY
-2332 MSNIAKGVGDTKLRH
+2332 MSNIAKGVGDVKLRH

-2377 KSKDDIAKALKKP
+2377 KPGAD
-2390 VEEVTDAEALAIN
+2390 LATN
-2403 LEASY
+2403 LEASF

-2428 VGSRYV
+2428 VGSKYV
-2434 QVFLK
+2434 QVFLQ
-2439 DKETKSNN
+2439 DKVAKSNN
-2447 VKDSVQREFFEKIS
+2447 VKDSIQREFFQKIS
-2461 STYAKDYGKIKG
+2461 STYAEDYGKIEG

-2485 VFVLNQLGRLTQAQY
+2485 VFVLNQLGRLTRAQY

-2540 LASTEE
+2540 IASTEE

-2555 SSSFPLIPEFTT
+2555 SSSFPLIPEFTS

-2575 QGLETYEDS
+2575 QGLETYEDE

-2607 VGAVTNALAVFD
+2607 VGAVTNALEVFD
-2619 DNGDVVDNFTVD
+2619 NNGDVIDNFTVD

-2653 EKNQNN
+2653 EKDQVN
-2659 VGTQERALLFVNLLD
+2659 VGTQERSLLFVNLLD

-2711 YEEITEDSI
+2711 YEEITEDNI

-2741 EALSKI
+2741 AALSKI
-2747 KSPIQKQVALEE
+2747 KSPIQKQIALEE
-2759 IKAEI
+2759 IEAEI
-2764 GASNLERINF
+2764 GANNIERINF

>member
-1 MPKKPSLPIKPVD
+1 MAKKQSIPANKLPD
-14 TSELDKL
+14 TSKFNEAIKS
-21 AAERSQKLIEQGLI
+21 AGESAVKSGLVPDYKQI
-35 ADSKKINEE
+35 DED
-44 AGGAIGQFAGIQGQ
+44 AGGALKEFTGLSAAYGIERPDF
-58 YQTLTP
+58 Y
-64 TFFDA
+64 DS
-69 YEDYVDR
+69 YEDYIDR

-81 GEFDVDALNA
+81 GAFDTDALNA
-91 IRAENQSNWEQTG
+91 MRADNQSNWEQAG
-104 NALGRLAINVL
+104 NALGRLAINVV

-129 GYFNEVEAANNS
+129 GYFSAEEAANNA

-146 DSIKEKYNEAL
+146 DSVKKSSEELL

-172 YAWWMTRGEGLVE
+172 FAWWMTRGEGLVE
-185 SIASFAASGWGAG
+185 SIASFAVAGMGAG
-198 KLVSLGAR
+198 ALMSLAGK
-206 GLSRALAATVLSAK
+206 GLAKGLAATVLSAK
-220 NAKTVAGAVGQVGT
+220 NAKTAAGLTSQLGT

-246 ATQVYKTTFQNS
+246 ATQVYQTTYKNS
-258 LSKGKTA
+258 LDKGKTVL
-265 SQAKEDAAKAAAT
+265 QAKEDAAKAAAT

-291 TSAKAFLTPMKLSK
+291 TSAKAFLSPMRTTRQ
-305 NLLTAPTKI
+305 LLTAPTKM
-314 GTIGKI
+314 GTLGKI
-320 VGEGAQEALEETVN
+320 AGEGAQEAVEESIN

-341 EARGRG
+341 EAKGRG
-347 EKDYMAKGM
+347 EKDYIAQGL
-356 EAITTMEGLEAA
+356 AGVPTMEGLEAA
-368 FLGAIGGVGQT
+368 FLGAIGGIGQT

-434 KNVQERMKF
+434 KNVQERMQF

-448 DAANAGDM
+448 EAARNGDE

-493 DPEVVG
+493 DPAVVG

-573 TEEFDQINKENGE
+573 NEEYDQINKEEGQ
-586 EVSRTKQ
+586 EVSRTTK
-593 SREVPLNYVLSDLDN
+593 SKEVPLSYVLDDIDN
-608 NQGDSEANKKTY
+608 NQGTTEENKKTY
-620 DKFLKEVKKTP
+620 EKFLKEVKKTP
-631 EYEQYTGYEGQ
+631 EYEQYEGYQSQ
-642 QEVINK
+642 QEVVNK
-648 QLEQNQADF
+648 QLEQNQAEF

-665 QQEYAQKQAKKEQL
+665 QQEYEEKQAKKEKL

-686 ANAQTIPDI
+686 VNAQTIPDI
-695 EKLKDQTDDETFN
+695 EKLKNQTEDETFK
-708 KLANAKIEELQKS
+708 KLADAKIEELQKS

-750 DAIDKAINDAEISQA
+750 DAIDKAITDAEISQA

-790 PLDQFQQGND
+790 PLDQFQQGNT
-800 AEKDND
+800 ENDND
-806 QDNEDAETELPDDL
+806 QNNEDAESEIPKDL
-820 PDPKNEADKTSKRT
+820 PDPKNEAANNSKRT
-834 TNAAASLNDND
+834 TNAATSLNDND

-858 IYGYERAAEGF
+858 IYGYERAAEGH

-891 EFTNKLEDNKIVL
+891 EFTDTLEDNTIVL

-920 NKYEGD
+920 TEYEGE
-926 KYDPASDTRE
+926 KYDPSSDTRQT
-936 KIGWPLRLAEL
+936 IGWPLRLAEL
-947 RQIADNRN
+947 RQIAENRN

-968 PLVVTLESG
+968 PLKVTLESG
-977 DPVFYVHDNTWYKPE
+977 ETVFYVHDNTWYKPE

-1010 LRKAVVAKG
+1010 LRKAVIAKG

-1086 AGRPYAVVK
+1086 AGRPYAMVK

-1175 LMQGGAKGPIPST
+1175 LMQGGSKGPIPST
-1188 TPILSITKT
+1188 TPLLSITKT

-1219 QKYGVVISRNFEG
+1219 QRYGVVISRNFEG

-1327 KTQKLTTKKAAP
+1327 KTQKLTNK

-1355 GAPTSTPPSNTNP
+1355 GTTATPPSTPSSNIEA
-1368 QKTDIE
+1368 QKAAIEAKRAQEISLRGEYKGPIKNRPKTAEESSTIIAEEGKLELAEARIEKILLSPETAILEEGASTIE
-1374 NKIKAFDKT
+1374 NIVTRIAGAGYMFDSNT
-1383 IESEFEEG
+1383 QALF
-1391 DYLKVLALA
+1391 LKYV
-1400 EKQVKEGTVSQT
+1400 E
-1412 PENIQLLTNYP
+1412 
-1423 KLFEE
+1423 
-1428 FIKATDAR
+1428 DR
-1436 NKTISEFDKEKVLA
+1436 LA
-1450 GTPNELPIYGIE
+1450 GKDNRTFSEWRNGNLKE
-1462 STINPATG
+1462 INA
-1470 RLEIKWVEVRKE
+1470 KYD
-1482 AITNIQLT
+1482 A
-1490 KIENYAASELINYK
+1490 
-1504 NKLQQE
+1504 E
-1510 LAALGQPTTPTPP
+1510 LAALEQSTTSTPAP
-1523 PAAAPTAVDLVEE
+1523 IATPTAVDLVEE

-1569 QSAEELEKA
+1569 QSAEELQKA
-1578 GYGTPQEAL
+1578 GYGTPQEAI

-1594 ELFKERSKQN
+1594 ELFQERSKQN

-1611 NGLKVKIDNNTR
+1611 NGLKVKIDNNTK

-1634 DAMVTLEQDQIDTVV
+1634 DAMVELEQDQIDTVV

-1702 KALQELAAFYK
+1702 KSLQELAAFYK

-1723 LERVVDQ
+1723 LEKVVDQ

-1794 VEARNEEGEVMT
+1794 VEARNQEGEVMT

-1842 SLYTDAFPWLQTVID
+1842 SLYTDTFPWLQTVID

-1969 FGIVLSDATYK
+1969 FGIVLADATYK

-2010 KELAKVSNGKLKVTE
+2010 KELAKVSNGKLKITE
-2025 ANILKDSAVKA
+2025 ANILKDSAIKA

-2104 LWLKGLTDT
+2104 LWLNNLTNT

-2150 TPDEHEIVKLAM
+2150 TADEHEIVKLGM

-2189 TTMLLVNALAQTI
+2189 TTMLVVNALAQTI

-2234 AENVEGYEPDYFYFV
+2234 AQNVEGYEPDYFYFL
-2249 PGLNELMIEV
+2249 PGLNELMIDV

-2271 EGNDVLGKSEVK
+2271 EGNDVLGKPEVK

-2288 YLQNF
+2288 YLQDT
-2293 LNTLVDKK
+2293 LNNLVDKK
-2301 LEDWKNLGIGQTI
+2301 LEDWNELGIGQTI

-2323 KFTFLDAAY
+2323 KFTFLDATY

-2377 KSKDDIAKALKKP
+2377 KSGAD
-2390 VEEVTDAEALAIN
+2390 LATN
-2403 LEASY
+2403 LEASF

-2434 QVFLK
+2434 QVFLQ

-2540 LASTEE
+2540 IASTEE

-2653 EKNQNN
+2653 EKDQVN
-2659 VGTQERALLFVNLLD
+2659 VGTQERSLLFVNLLD

-2689 YNQAYKELFEAS
+2689 YNQAYKDLFEAS

-2759 IKAEI
+2759 IEAEI
-2764 GASNLERINF
+2764 GANNLERINF

-2801 KNCD
+2801 KNCN

>member
-1 MPKKPSLPIKPVD
+1 MAKKASLPIKPVD

-91 IRAENQSNWEQTG
+91 IRAENQSNWEQAG
-104 NALGRLAINVL
+104 NALGRLAVNVV

-129 GYFNEVEAANNS
+129 GYFSAEEAANNA

-146 DSIKEKYNEAL
+146 DSVKEKSSELL

-172 YAWWMTRGEGLVE
+172 FAWWMTRGEGLIE
-185 SIASFAASGWGAG
+185 SIASFAAAGAGAG

-206 GLSRALAATVLSAK
+206 GLSRALAATVMSAK
-220 NAKTVAGAVGQVGT
+220 NAKTAAGLVGQVGT

-291 TSAKAFLTPMKLSK
+291 TSAKAFLTPMRTTRQ
-305 NLLTAPTKI
+305 LLTAPTTL
-314 GTIGKI
+314 GTLGKL
-320 VGEGAQEALEETVN
+320 GLEGGQEALEETVN

-341 EARGRG
+341 EAKGRG

-379 AITSALQS
+379 AITSALRS

-665 QQEYAQKQAKKEQL
+665 QQEYAQKQAKQEQL

-750 DAIDKAINDAEISQA
+750 DAVDKAITDAEISQA

-800 AEKDND
+800 PEKDND

-834 TNAAASLNDND
+834 SNAAASLNDND

-891 EFTNKLEDNKIVL
+891 EFTDTLEDNTIVL

-920 NKYEGD
+920 TEYEGE
-926 KYDPASDTRE
+926 KYDPSSDTRQT
-936 KIGWPLRLAEL
+936 IGWPLRLAEL
-947 RQIADNRN
+947 RQIAENRN

-968 PLVVTLESG
+968 PLKVALESG
-977 DPVFYVHDNTWYKPE
+977 ETVFYVHDNTWYKAE

-1086 AGRPYAVVK
+1086 AGRPYAMVK

-1327 KTQKLTTKKAAP
+1327 KTQKLTTKKAT
-1339 KAAPKAPPVVP
+1339 PKAPPVVP

-1355 GAPTSTPPSNTNP
+1355 GAAVAPTSTNPTPTAAKTDAEVELFSETDSKGRTFTYFSTTKEKNGSIKTTFTFNRSDKDASQRATAISGIPVEKALGTKYTIDEEYIPKGFTPVGVSEIRIDKGGAGATVTFKNGPTTFQAEVKLNSNT
-1368 QKTDIE
+1368 T
-1374 NKIKAFDKT
+1374 
-1383 IESEFEEG
+1383 
-1391 DYLKVLALA
+1391 Y
-1400 EKQVKEGTVSQT
+1400 
-1412 PENIQLLTNYP
+1412 
-1423 KLFEE
+1423 
-1428 FIKATDAR
+1428 DA
-1436 NKTISEFDKEKVLA
+1436 
-1450 GTPNELPIYGIE
+1450 
-1462 STINPATG
+1462 
-1470 RLEIKWVEVRKE
+1470 
-1482 AITNIQLT
+1482 
-1490 KIENYAASELINYK
+1490 
-1504 NKLQQE
+1504 E
-1510 LAALGQPTTPTPP
+1510 LAALEQSTTPTPP
-1523 PAAAPTAVDLVEE
+1523 PTAAPTAVDLVEE

-1578 GYGTPQEAL
+1578 GYGTPQEAI

-1594 ELFKERSKQN
+1594 ELFQERSKQD
-1604 VNTITLA
+1604 VNTITLS
-1611 NGLKVKIDNNTR
+1611 NGLKVKINKNTK
-1623 DSQDISDDSFD
+1623 DSEDISDDSFD

-1702 KALQELAAFYK
+1702 KSLQELAAFYK

-1969 FGIVLSDATYK
+1969 FGIVLADATYK

-2010 KELAKVSNGKLKVTE
+2010 KELAKVSNGKLKITE
-2025 ANILKDSAVKA
+2025 ANILKDSAIKA

-2150 TPDEHEIVKLAM
+2150 TPDEHEIVKLGM
-2162 FFNAS
+2162 FFNSS

-2189 TTMLLVNALAQTI
+2189 TTMLVVNALAQTI

-2234 AENVEGYEPDYFYFV
+2234 AENVKGYEPDYFYFL
-2249 PGLNELMIEV
+2249 PGLNELMIDV

-2271 EGNDVLGKSEVK
+2271 EGNDVLGKPEVK

-2288 YLQNF
+2288 YLQDT
-2293 LNTLVDKK
+2293 LNNLVDKK

-2377 KSKDDIAKALKKP
+2377 KSGAD
-2390 VEEVTDAEALAIN
+2390 LATN
-2403 LEASY
+2403 LEASF

-2434 QVFLK
+2434 QVFLQ

-2461 STYAKDYGKIKG
+2461 STYAKDYGKIEG

-2485 VFVLNQLGRLTQAQY
+2485 VFVLNQLGRLTKAQY

-2555 SSSFPLIPEFTT
+2555 SSSFPLIPEFTS

-2575 QGLETYEDS
+2575 QGLETYEDD

-2653 EKNQNN
+2653 EKDQVN
-2659 VGTQERALLFVNLLD
+2659 VGTQERSLLFVNLLD

-2759 IKAEI
+2759 IEAEI

>member
-1 MPKKPSLPIKPVD
+1 MHTPKGKLVIPSQIEFNKD
-14 TSELDKL
+14 REELEKKSL
-21 AAERSQKLIEQGLI
+21 ETGLVP
-35 ADSKKINEE
+35 DYKKIDEE
-44 AGGAIGQFAGIQGQ
+44 AGGAIVPYLGSESFRENKPVDF
-58 YQTLTP
+58 Y
-64 TFFDA
+64 DA

-81 GEFDVDALNA
+81 GEFDVNTLNA

-104 NALGRLAINVL
+104 NALGRLSTNIL
-115 PQIIGSTAAMLDLP
+115 PQIIGGAASMLDLP
-129 GYFNEVEAANNS
+129 GYFSAEEAANNA

-146 DSIKEKYNEAL
+146 DSVKEWSNEAM
-157 PIYEENPGGSMQMGD
+157 PIYEENPGGSMQLGD
-172 YAWWMTRGEGLVE
+172 FAWWMTRGEGLVE
-185 SIASFAASGWGAG
+185 SIAAFAATGMGAG
-198 KLVSLGAR
+198 KLVSLGAK

-220 NAKTVAGAVGQVGT
+220 NAKTVAGAAGQLGT
-234 ATMMNQAEAVLE
+234 ATMMNQAEAVME
-246 ATQVYKTTFQNS
+246 ATQVWKTTYQNS
-258 LSKGKTA
+258 LAKGKTA
-265 SQAKEDAAKAAAT
+265 ADAKEDAARAAST
-278 TMNINRANILLNL
+278 TININRANILLNL
-291 TSAKAFLTPMKLSK
+291 TSAKAFLSPMKLSK
-305 NLLTAPTKI
+305 NLLTAPTTM
-314 GTIGKI
+314 GTLGKI
-320 VGEGAQEALEETVN
+320 AGEGLQEAAEESIN
-334 LVAQKAG
+334 LIAQKAG

-347 EKDYMAKGM
+347 EKDYLEQGRAAVG
-356 EAITTMEGLEAA
+356 TMEGLEAA
-368 FLGAIGGVGQT
+368 FLGAIGGMGQK
-379 AITSALQS
+379 ALTSALQS
-387 SKYGPGATLDENGEK
+387 SKYGPGATLDENGET

-408 LRQQYQKQQKVIEE
+408 LRQQYQKQQKIIEE
-422 LKQGG
+422 QKQNG
-427 VKVTDAL
+427 VKITDVL
-434 KNVQERMKF
+434 MNINERMQF
-443 EQELY
+443 EQELF
-448 DAANAGDM
+448 DAGQAGDE
-456 AKVAELKEKMF
+456 AKVKELKEKLF
-467 ESVALKAFSSG
+467 ENQALKAFSSG

-509 LEDLKVLEDVY
+509 LEDLKVLENVY

-665 QQEYAQKQAKKEQL
+665 QQEYAQKQAKQEQL

-721 NAAAAKRKQVDLTM
+721 NAAAAKRKQVELTM

-834 TNAAASLNDND
+834 SNAAASLNDND

-904 DPDALQVG
+904 DPEALQVG

-977 DPVFYVHDNTWYKPE
+977 DPVFYVHDNTWYKSE

-1086 AGRPYAVVK
+1086 AGRPYAMVK

-1116 QSIILAIKAHLT
+1116 QSIILSIKAHLT

-1355 GAPTSTPPSNTNP
+1355 STTATPPS
-1368 QKTDIE
+1368 
-1374 NKIKAFDKT
+1374 
-1383 IESEFEEG
+1383 S
-1391 DYLKVLALA
+1391 
-1400 EKQVKEGTVSQT
+1400 
-1412 PENIQLLTNYP
+1412 
-1423 KLFEE
+1423 
-1428 FIKATDAR
+1428 
-1436 NKTISEFDKEKVLA
+1436 
-1450 GTPNELPIYGIE
+1450 
-1462 STINPATG
+1462 
-1470 RLEIKWVEVRKE
+1470 
-1482 AITNIQLT
+1482 
-1490 KIENYAASELINYK
+1490 
-1504 NKLQQE
+1504 
-1510 LAALGQPTTPTPP
+1510 
-1523 PAAAPTAVDLVEE
+1523 PTAATVDLVEE

-1587 DAMNRAL
+1587 EAMNRAL
-1594 ELFKERSKQN
+1594 ELFQERSKQN

-1634 DAMVTLEQDQIDTVV
+1634 DAMVTLEQNQIDTVV

-1702 KALQELAAFYK
+1702 KSLQELAAFYK

-1723 LERVVDQ
+1723 LERIVDQ

-1758 SEQTVGLEKTIYS
+1758 SEQVVGLEKTIYS

-1995 PALFTADSGLVTVLA
+1995 PALFTANSGLVTVLA

-2150 TPDEHEIVKLAM
+2150 TPDEHEIVKLGM
-2162 FFNAS
+2162 FFNSS

-2189 TTMLLVNALAQTI
+2189 TTMLVVNALAQTI

-2359 NAEMMKLFTGDP
+2359 NAEIMKLFTGDP

-2428 VGSRYV
+2428 VGSKYV

-2447 VKDSVQREFFEKIS
+2447 LKDSVQREFFEKIS
-2461 STYAKDYGKIKG
+2461 SSYAKDYGKIKG

-2485 VFVLNQLGRLTQAQY
+2485 VFVLNQLGRLTKAQY
-2500 DTLNRKLTQQSAG
+2500 DILNRKLTQQSAG

-2607 VGAVTNALAVFD
+2607 VGAVTNALEVFD

-2631 PVNTLI
+2631 PINTLI

-2689 YNQAYKELFEAS
+2689 YNQAYKDLFEAS

-2747 KSPIQKQVALEE
+2747 KSPIQKQIALEE
-2759 IKAEI
+2759 IEAEI